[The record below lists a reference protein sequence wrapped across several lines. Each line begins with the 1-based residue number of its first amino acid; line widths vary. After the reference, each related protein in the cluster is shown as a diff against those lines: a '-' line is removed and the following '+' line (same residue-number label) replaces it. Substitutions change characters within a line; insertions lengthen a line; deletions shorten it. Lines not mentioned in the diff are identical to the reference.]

1 MTSRANPIRMA
12 GDKPVFGSRPGKQS
26 ATPGTRPAA
35 PAASARPGKQ
45 SAPAPAK
52 KPTPAA
58 TNRRRGDDRV
68 DARGK
73 TPIGVK
79 PTKTAKPAAAPKTKS
94 ERQAF
99 VEETRKKNAER
110 MAAREKAERAKRL
123 QQMKA
128 NREKAKAT
136 KTTKTRSVK

>member
-26 ATPGTRPAA
+26 ATPGPRPAT

-45 SAPAPAK
+45 SAPAPAR
-52 KPTPAA
+52 KPVAA
-58 TNRRRGDDRV
+58 APNPRRGDDRV

-79 PTKTAKPAAAPKTKS
+79 PTKTVKPAPAPKTKS

-99 VEETRKKNAER
+99 AEETRKKNAER
-110 MAAREKAERAKRL
+110 MAAREKAEKAKRL
-123 QQMKA
+123 EQMKA
-128 NREKAKAT
+128 NREKVKAT